1 MTYAIRTFE
10 LQRRFPGGFGVQSLN
25 LHVPAGTVYG
35 FLGPNGA
42 GKTTTVRLLLGL
54 LHPDHGR
61 VELLQPLARD
71 DRRVLSRVGALVES
85 PRCIPISAAGRTWK

>member
-1 MTYAIRTFE
+1 MTYAIRTFD

-42 GKTTTVRLLLGL
+42 GKTTTLRILLGQA
-54 LHPDHGR
+54 HRGR
-61 VELLQPLARD
+61 LAGTVR
-71 DRRVLSRVGALVES
+71 
-85 PRCIPISAAGRTWK
+85 PAARAR